1 MSLAWQLLSN
11 WSPRGSSYFARNQGG
26 NMERSYRNDIDW
38 RDLCEQ
44 ASKEQDS
51 EKLIEIVQRL
61 NEVLEQRRR
70 PIRPALHEVPGPCDG
85 SRATLSLSY

>member
-1 MSLAWQLLSN
+1 
-11 WSPRGSSYFARNQGG
+11 
-26 NMERSYRNDIDW
+26 MEKFCRNDIDW

-61 NEVLEQRRR
+61 NEALEQRRR
-70 PIRPALHEVPGPCDG
+70 PIRPALHEIPRSCDDRCG
-85 SRATLSLSY
+85 TLSLSC